1 MESDPIL
8 TYAPRRHDGRLGL
21 HQWPAG
27 YPVAYDPDGHTGK
40 GDLCGDCASE
50 GLGEA
55 FRDAGF
61 PGAAKEAREGR
72 VVF

>member
-27 YPVAYDPDGHTGK
+27 YPVAYDPEK
-40 GDLCGDCASE
+40 CGPWR
-50 GLGEA
+50 EA
-55 FRDAGF
+55 
-61 PGAAKEAREGR
+61 GR
-72 VVF
+72 RVGTHPPTHDRMLE